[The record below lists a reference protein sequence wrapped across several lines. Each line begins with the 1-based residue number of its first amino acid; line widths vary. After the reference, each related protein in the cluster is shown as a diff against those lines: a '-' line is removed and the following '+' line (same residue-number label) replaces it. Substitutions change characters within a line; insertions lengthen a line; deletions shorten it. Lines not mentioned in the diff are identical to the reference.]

1 MTTLT
6 AFVTALG
13 NLTVTGVTRAYDEPP
28 TSLNDA
34 DLPSMWVQLPQSDD
48 APLTLDGQGGWPVLR
63 AQLIIAYQASAQS
76 TQGANWSGT
85 LAILDALAAT
95 LQSTAP
101 GTLGKG
107 KASWTVK
114 PAIVNVAGADY
125 WAVVADV
132 VGNG

>member
-13 NLTVTGVTRAYDEPP
+13 NLTVTGVLRAYDEPP

-48 APLTLDGQGGWPVLR
+48 APFTLDGVGGWPVLK
-63 AQLIIAYQASAQS
+63 AQLIIAYQASAQG
-76 TQGANWSGT
+76 TQAENWSGT
-85 LAILDALAAT
+85 LAMLDALAAT
-95 LQSTAP
+95 LQATTP

-107 KASWTVK
+107 KVSWSIK
-114 PAIVNVAGADY
+114 PAQVNVAGADY
-125 WAVVADV
+125 WAVIADV
-132 VGNG
+132 TGYG

>member
-13 NLTVTGVTRAYDEPP
+13 SLTVTGVLHTFSGPP

-34 DLPSMWVQLPQSDD
+34 DLPSMWVQLPMSDE
-48 APLTLDGQGGWPVLR
+48 APLTLDGVGGWPVLK
-63 AQLIIAYQASAQS
+63 AQIVIAYQASAQG
-76 TQGANWSGT
+76 TQAENWAGT
-85 LAILDALAAT
+85 LAMLDALA
-95 LQSTAP
+95 TALHNTTR
-101 GTLGKG
+101 GQLSKG
-107 KASWTVK
+107 ALSWSVK
-114 PAIVNVAGADY
+114 PGQVTVAGVDY